1 MEKNIVWNFS
11 PRTDLAIEA
20 RELAQQEQQNIQE
33 IDGVKVKTEQT
44 DIYQIT
50 HVQILNET
58 GSETMGKPIG
68 NYITIE
74 SELLKENDITS
85 HEEMMK
91 VVANHINNLTKLNAK
106 STILV
111 VGLGNWNITPD
122 ALGPKVIDKIL
133 VTRHLEGV
141 LPEELEHSVRSVAA
155 LSPGVMGITGIE
167 TGEIIKGEIG
177 RAHV

>member
-20 RELAQQEQQNIQE
+20 RELAQQEQQNTQE

-91 VVANHINNLTKLNAK
+91 VVANHIKNLTKLNEK
-106 STILV
+106 
-111 VGLGNWNITPD
+111 
-122 ALGPKVIDKIL
+122 
-133 VTRHLEGV
+133 
-141 LPEELEHSVRSVAA
+141 
-155 LSPGVMGITGIE
+155 
-167 TGEIIKGEIG
+167 
-177 RAHV
+177 